1 MMTPDITILH
11 VDDEPGVTE
20 IVTVFLE
27 RESKRVA
34 VETAHSVSEG
44 LAMIKK
50 SDVDAVISDYDMPG
64 QNGIQFLEA
73 VREEY
78 SDLPFILYTGREQK
92 ELDSEAV
99 SVEVTDYLKKRRGT
113 DQYTTLATRAV
124 AAVDRSRFKG
134 ESEQV

>member
-1 MMTPDITILH
+1 MSSDISILH

-44 LAMIKK
+44 LAAIKNG
-50 SDVDAVISDYDMPG
+50 DVDVIISDYDMPG
-64 QNGIQFLEA
+64 QNGIQFLKA
-73 VREEY
+73 VRERY
-78 SDLPFILYTGREQK
+78 SNLPFILYTGRDRKDVDNE
-92 ELDSEAV
+92 SV
-99 SVEVTDYLKKRRGT
+99 SAEPTDYLKKRGGT

-124 AAVDRSRFKG
+124 AAVDRGRANR
-134 ESEQV
+134 V